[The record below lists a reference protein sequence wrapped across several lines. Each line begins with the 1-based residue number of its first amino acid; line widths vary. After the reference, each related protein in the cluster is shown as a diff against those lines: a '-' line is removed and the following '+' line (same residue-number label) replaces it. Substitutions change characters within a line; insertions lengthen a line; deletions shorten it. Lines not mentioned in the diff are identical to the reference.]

1 MSDLAEQMYW
11 DIDFPA
17 FLLLC
22 AAVSNEDRQYALS
35 FEKLTFQHFFVCA
48 AVRDE
53 DRQYALSFENV
64 WDYYFVAEGACVC
77 VCGCVCVRERERE
90 RERETECVCVCVCV
104 CVCEYRPHRRLRAQ
118 TGS

>member
-35 FEKLTFQHFFVCA
+35 FE
-48 AVRDE
+48 
-53 DRQYALSFENV
+53 NV
-64 WDYYFVAEGACVC
+64 WDYYFVAEGV
-77 VCGCVCVRERERE
+77 
-90 RERETECVCVCVCV
+90 CVCVCVCV
-104 CVCEYRPHRRLRAQ
+104 CVFEAMYGTTTSLPMACVCERERERERE
-118 TGS
+118 

>member
-35 FEKLTFQHFFVCA
+35 FE
-48 AVRDE
+48 
-53 DRQYALSFENV
+53 NV
-64 WDYYFVAEGACVC
+64 WDYYFVAEG
-77 VCGCVCVRERERE
+77 
-90 RERETECVCVCVCV
+90 VCVCVCV
-104 CVCEYRPHRRLRAQ
+104 CLFEEMYGTTTSLPRACVCVCERERE
-118 TGS
+118 SK